1 MINLSDLKISNV
13 EAFLFSFRQTWDL
26 HLETREETVAESER
40 EAAASTMAAM
50 AMAAATGWNFGIS
63 RLSRGRHG
71 GAGVPSFVLQGNDI
85 QRFSHRIVIV

>member
-1 MINLSDLKISNV
+1 MICTVDINFYELL
-13 EAFLFSFRQTWDL
+13 LHFRLNWDF

-71 GAGVPSFVLQGNDI
+71 GVGVLSFVLQGNDI
-85 QRFSHRIVIV
+85 QRFSHRTVIV